1 MTMKPTSEDIC
12 PSIDARNEYGPPLDF
27 SFKSLTSFTD
37 VQDENPREGKKKV
50 KKTGEGK
57 ICTTAIKFNNNTLT
71 DLNGLSDIIANM
83 LFQPE
88 VLSSVDLSFNDISKI
103 GMEICSYPS
112 IKFLYLHGNG
122 IYQVQEVDKLTS
134 LTNLQDLTLHGNPIV
149 EEGGYRQYVLSKLPG
164 LKNLDFSVVTKADRN
179 DAITWGKMYGKRRRG
194 KKKKSQEDG

>member
-1 MTMKPTSEDIC
+1 M
-12 PSIDARNEYGPPLDF
+12 
-27 SFKSLTSFTD
+27 SFLAVSWFQLLFYYYFFLLF
-37 VQDENPREGKKKV
+37 ENYP
-50 KKTGEGK
+50 
-57 ICTTAIKFNNNTLT
+57 
-71 DLNGLSDIIANM
+71 
-83 LFQPE
+83 Q
-88 VLSSVDLSFNDISKI
+88 
-103 GMEICSYPS
+103 EICSYPS

-194 KKKKSQEDG
+194 KKKKSQEDGWRDNWRFEWAKNINVEMGVWTFLKWRGCGLWLS